1 MTNPF
6 GETIA
11 AHKAGAP
18 VGIYSVCSAHPL
30 VLRAAIDQAL
40 ADDAYVLIEATSN
53 QVDQFGG
60 YTGMQPADFRDLV
73 HSIADEAGLA
83 RDRVVLGGDHL
94 GPNRW
99 QSEEPESAMAK
110 ADDLV
115 AVYVEAGYTKIHLD
129 CSFSCAGDPFPIT
142 DEIAAER
149 AARLLKVAEEAAMR
163 AGTAGQVR
171 YVIGTEVP
179 VPGGHAEELG
189 VLTPTSKAAAA
200 ATLAAHQAAFER
212 VGLNNIWPRIAA
224 LVVQPAVEFDHL
236 KVIDYVSAGTEQL
249 RTVLDDEP
257 TLVFEAHS
265 TDYQTPENLAQLVR
279 DHWAILKV
287 GPGLTFNLREG
298 LFALAKIEDELVAPD
313 QRSRLIDVIEEVMVA
328 EPGYWQKYYEGDAAA
343 LRLARRFSYSDRMR
357 YYWPNEQIS
366 AAVETLLANLDR
378 VGIPEPLVSQFLPL
392 QYARVRAGQLELS
405 AKALLLDKVRDAMRP
420 YAAACFPTK

>member
-11 AHKAGAP
+11 AHKAGQP

-73 HSIADEAGLA
+73 YSIADEAGLA

-99 QSEEPESAMAK
+99 QGEEPESAMAK

-115 AVYVEAGYTKIHLD
+115 AAYVEAGYTKIHLD

-149 AARLLKVAEEAAMR
+149 AARLLKVAEEAAAR

-189 VLTPTSKAAAA
+189 VITPTSKEAAA
-200 ATLAAHQAAFER
+200 ATLAAHRAAFER
-212 VGLNNIWPRIAA
+212 VGLTDIWPRIAA

-236 KVIDYVSAGTEQL
+236 KVIDYVSAGTAQL

-313 QRSRLIDVIEEVMVA
+313 QRSHLIDVIEEVMVA
-328 EPGYWQKYYEGDAAA
+328 EPGYWQKYYEGDEAA
-343 LRLARRFSYSDRMR
+343 LRIARRFSYSDRMR

-366 AAVETLLANLDR
+366 AAVETLLANLDQ

-420 YAAACFPTK
+420 YAFACFPAK

>member
-60 YTGMQPADFRDLV
+60 YTGMQPTDFRDLV

-115 AVYVEAGYTKIHLD
+115 AAYVEAGYTKIHLD

-149 AARLLKVAEEAAMR
+149 AARLLQVAEEAAAR

-189 VLTPTSKAAAA
+189 VLTPTSKEAAA
-200 ATLAAHQAAFER
+200 ATLAAHRAAFER
-212 VGLNNIWPRIAA
+212 AGLTNIWPRIAA

-236 KVIDYVSAGTEQL
+236 KVIDYVSAGTKEL

-313 QRSRLIDVIEEVMVA
+313 QCSHLIDVIEEVMVA
-328 EPGYWQKYYEGDAAA
+328 EPGYWQKYYEGDTAA

-357 YYWPNEQIS
+357 YYWPNEQIT
-366 AAVETLLANLDR
+366 AAVKTLLANLDR

-392 QYARVRAGQLELS
+392 QYARVRAGELELT

-420 YAAACFPTK
+420 YASACFPAK

>member
-6 GETIA
+6 AATIA
-11 AHKAGAP
+11 AHKAGKAA
-18 VGIYSVCSAHPL
+18 GIYSVCSAHPL

-60 YTGMQPADFRDLV
+60 YTGMKPADFRDLV
-73 HSIADEAGLA
+73 FGIADEAGLP
-83 RDRVVLGGDHL
+83 RERVVLGGDHL

-99 QSEEPESAMAK
+99 QAEEPESAMAK

-115 AVYVEAGYTKIHLD
+115 AAYVEAGYTKIHLD

-149 AARLLKVAEEAAMR
+149 AARLMKVAEEAAER
-163 AGTAGQVR
+163 AGTAGQVY

-179 VPGGHAEELG
+179 VPGGHQEELG
-189 VLTPTSKAAAA
+189 EITPTSKDAAA
-200 ATLAAHQAAFER
+200 ATLAAHRAAFEA
-212 VGLNNIWPRIAA
+212 VGLTDVWPRIAA

-236 KVIDYVSAGTEQL
+236 KVVDYVHEGTTEL

-265 TDYQTPENLAQLVR
+265 TDYQTPANLAQLVK

-298 LFALAKIEDELVAPD
+298 LFALARIEEDLVAAD
-313 QRSRLIDVIEEVMVA
+313 QRSNLIDVIEQVMV
-328 EPGYWQKYYEGDAAA
+328 EQPGYWEKYYEGDEDTK
-343 LRLARRFSYSDRMR
+343 RIARKYSYSDRMR
-357 YYWPNEQIS
+357 YYWPNETIS
-366 AAVETLLANLDR
+366 AAVDKLLANLDA
-378 VGIPEPLVSQFLPL
+378 VAIPEPLVSQYMPL
-392 QYARVRAGQLELS
+392 QYERVRTGELALN
-405 AKALLLDKVRDAMRP
+405 AKALLLDRVRDCMRP
-420 YAAACFPTK
+420 YAAACFGA